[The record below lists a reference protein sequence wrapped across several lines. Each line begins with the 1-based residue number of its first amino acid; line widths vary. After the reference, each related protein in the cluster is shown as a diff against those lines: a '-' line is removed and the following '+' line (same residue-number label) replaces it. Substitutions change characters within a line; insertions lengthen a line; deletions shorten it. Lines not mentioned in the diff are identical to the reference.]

1 MYLQFARRRK
11 DGKEHRYWS
20 IVESRR
26 CAGGRVVQRPVL
38 YLGEIN
44 DSQHAAWSRV
54 IEAFDEE
61 SGRYRQLA
69 LFPAERSVPDQ
80 AKGFAV
86 QVRLAAME
94 LHLPRQ
100 WGACWLAC
108 HLYEQLQLDRFFAPL
123 LPNSREGTSWQH
135 ILQTLVCYRLI
146 DPGSEWRLHRQWF
159 EQSAMADLLGEDYG
173 LVAKNALYR
182 CLDKLLPHKA
192 ALFSHLQAR
201 WQDLFA
207 AKFDVLL
214 YDLTS
219 TYFESPPP
227 DDEADKRRHGYSRDK
242 RSDCVQVVIALIVT
256 PDGFPLGYEVLPG
269 NTADCTTLRDML
281 RKIEAQYG
289 KANRVWVMDRGI
301 PSEEVLAEMRAAD
314 PPVSYLVGTPK
325 GRLSKLEKHLVTL
338 PWQAVREGVDVKLL
352 PQEQELYVLAQSHAR
367 IHKERAMRR
376 RKLKWLWGRL
386 KQIAAMELDREELLM
401 KLGAARAK
409 ARAAWRLVDVTIPPE
424 GATFSFTL
432 DRAKLRQVR
441 RREGRYLLRTNLT
454 GKDPAELW
462 RFYIQLVEIEAA
474 FKTMKDDL
482 HLRPIYHQIE
492 QRIEAHIFVA
502 FLAYC
507 LHVTLRARLKPLAPG
522 LTPRAVLDK
531 FAAIQMLDVH
541 FPTTDGRTLILSR
554 YTELTAEQKVLV
566 RQLKLDLPPQPP
578 PASPRQAKPFA
589 PQPPSRSGD
598 FRYASVDIADFSR
611 RVGKVGLDQRRSAR
625 FPSA

>member
-1 MYLQFARRRK
+1 MYLRFARRRK

-44 DSQHAAWSRV
+44 DGQREAWCRQ
-54 IEAFDEE
+54 IETFDEAN
-61 SGRYRQLA
+61 GRHRQLA
-69 LFPAERSVPDQ
+69 LFPAERTVPDY
-80 AKGFAV
+80 AKGFGV
-86 QVRLAAME
+86 QVRLDAME
-94 LHLPRQ
+94 LHRPRQ

-123 LPNSREGTSWQH
+123 LPNSREGTNWQH

-159 EQSAMADLLGEDYG
+159 EQSAMADLLGEDYA

-192 ALFSHLQAR
+192 ALFSHLRAR

-227 DDEADKRRHGYSRDK
+227 DDETDKRRHGYSRDK

-256 PDGFPLGYEVLPG
+256 PEGFPLGYEVLPG
-269 NTADCTTLRDML
+269 NTSDKTTLRDML
-281 RKIEAQYG
+281 QKIDAQYG

-301 PSEEVLAEMRAAD
+301 PTEEVLAEMRAAD

-352 PQEQELYVLAQSHAR
+352 PQDQELYVLAQSHAR
-367 IHKERAMRR
+367 INKERAMRR
-376 RKLKWLWGRL
+376 RKLKWLWARL
-386 KQIAAMELDREELLM
+386 KEIAAMDLDREELLM

-409 ARAAWRLVDVTIPPE
+409 APAAWRLVDVAVAPE
-424 GATFSFTL
+424 GAAFSFTL
-432 DRAKLRQVR
+432 DRDKLRQGR

-482 HLRPIYHQIE
+482 HLRPIHHQLE
-492 QRIEAHIFVA
+492 HRIEAHIFVA

-554 YTELTAEQKVLV
+554 YTEITADQKLLA

-578 PASPRQAKPFA
+578 PRITA
-589 PQPPSRSGD
+589 PGK
-598 FRYASVDIADFSR
+598 IAR
-611 RVGKVGLDQRRSAR
+611 LPANAV
-625 FPSA
+625 